1 MKKLILSL
9 FTLTALSF
17 SALGGQN
24 EKFTGTTQIQA
35 GTLSLKPGTT
45 LTLANTSS
53 APQITRSFL
62 LGTPETGVTSALVA
76 SANMKTTAYTL
87 KALTDT
93 STLASGVVTLAEARN
108 VTVTQTAA
116 GSTDVAVPFI
126 VTGTDI
132 NGAAITESITSVAG
146 STVAGL
152 KAFKTVSS
160 VVSATWVINAASTST
175 ADTVVIGTGD
185 VYGLPVIPAAAGYVL
200 TILDATPAGSVVT
213 TNAAISLCTVA
224 VASGAGKQLTVY
236 LAR

>member
-93 STLASGVVTLAEARN
+93 STLASGVVKFAC
-108 VTVTQTAA
+108 VFS
-116 GSTDVAVPFI
+116 GPISIPFVPI
-126 VTGTDI
+126 KPVD
-132 NGAAITESITSVAG
+132 
-146 STVAGL
+146 
-152 KAFKTVSS
+152 
-160 VVSATWVINAASTST
+160 
-175 ADTVVIGTGD
+175 
-185 VYGLPVIPAAAGYVL
+185 LPANLRI
-200 TILDATPAGSVVT
+200 
-213 TNAAISLCTVA
+213 
-224 VASGAGKQLTVY
+224 
-236 LAR
+236 